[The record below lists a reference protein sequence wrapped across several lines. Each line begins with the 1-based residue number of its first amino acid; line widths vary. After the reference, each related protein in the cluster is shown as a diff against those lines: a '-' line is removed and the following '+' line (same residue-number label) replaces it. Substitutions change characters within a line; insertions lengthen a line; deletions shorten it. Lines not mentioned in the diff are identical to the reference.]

1 MIIWLASYPKSGNTW
16 LRAFITSLLSEN
28 KSENSLQNMTGI
40 RAYPLTD
47 DFKNLLDDFNDFKK
61 IAKNW
66 ETTQNII
73 NLERKIKF
81 FKTHHILCDVNNFP
95 FTNYKNSLGVIYVV
109 RDPRNVITSL
119 MHHYSLENYDKAIE
133 FLFDEHRFSGKLDR
147 KENFERRTEFP
158 TYISN
163 WKNHYNAWKNFKK
176 NFFLVRYEDL
186 INKPDKTFKN
196 ISNYISK
203 ILNIKITD
211 EKIRDS
217 IKKSS
222 FDNLKKAEEKFGFS
236 EAPIDANTQKQK
248 KFFNLGAQNNWKKLL
263 PNEIKK
269 KIEKE
274 FNKEMI
280 ELEYLNS

>member
-61 IAKNW
+61 IAQNW

-81 FKTHHILCDVNNFP
+81 FKTHHILCKRQQFP
-95 FTNYKNSLGVIYVV
+95 FTSYKNSLGVIYVV

-119 MHHYSLENYDKAIE
+119 MHHYSLENYDKALE

-158 TYISN
+158 TYISS
-163 WKNHYNAWKNFKK
+163 WKIIIM
-176 NFFLVRYEDL
+176 LG
-186 INKPDKTFKN
+186 
-196 ISNYISK
+196 K
-203 ILNIKITD
+203 IL
-211 EKIRDS
+211 
-217 IKKSS
+217 
-222 FDNLKKAEEKFGFS
+222 
-236 EAPIDANTQKQK
+236 K
-248 KFFNLGAQNNWKKLL
+248 KFFLSTL
-263 PNEIKK
+263 
-269 KIEKE
+269 
-274 FNKEMI
+274 
-280 ELEYLNS
+280 